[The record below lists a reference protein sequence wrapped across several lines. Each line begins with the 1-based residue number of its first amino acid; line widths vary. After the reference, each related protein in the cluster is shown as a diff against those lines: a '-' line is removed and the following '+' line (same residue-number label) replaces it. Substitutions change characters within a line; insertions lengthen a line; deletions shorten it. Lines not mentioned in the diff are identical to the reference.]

1 MKWFLLDLLH
11 IIVHYSSILRRWSRF
26 LQKLLLEVRCIYSF
40 LNVDFHISIK
50 SWKGDTPEK
59 GLKEAIDEVA

>member
-1 MKWFLLDLLH
+1 MSHL
-11 IIVHYSSILRRWSRF
+11 IILQLTEFEREINTSQMRPF

-50 SWKGDTPEK
+50 SWKCDTSEK
-59 GLKEAIDEVA
+59 GLKEAMDEVA